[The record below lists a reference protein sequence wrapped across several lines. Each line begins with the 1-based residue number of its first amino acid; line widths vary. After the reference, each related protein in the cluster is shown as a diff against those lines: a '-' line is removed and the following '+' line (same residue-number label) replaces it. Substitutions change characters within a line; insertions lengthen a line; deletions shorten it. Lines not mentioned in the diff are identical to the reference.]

1 MSTKKI
7 NYNARDFESIKAE
20 LKRLSKE
27 FYPELNDNFDDNSV
41 GSWIIDLVS
50 AVGDDLSYHTDRVF
64 NETQI
69 DSASLKSSIV
79 NVAKLNNIK
88 IPGPKA
94 AVCEVT
100 LSCMLPC
107 DTTNISI
114 PDWNYAPIVKRGSVV
129 GNSTY
134 KFELTEDVNFAEQF
148 NNDGISN
155 RTYTAKRNS
164 NGQINSY
171 VVSKTTIVSA
181 GVTKIYSK
189 SITEN
194 DIEPFFSVTLPEQ
207 NVLGVDSII
216 FKESSSFQGTPS
228 YSEFFVDE
236 EVFMVPNQSL
246 MTYRFFET
254 DSLSDQ
260 YRFGSE
266 TRYGII
272 NYDPRQEDTKFNDY
286 YIADELNPTLYEDY
300 TETSESGNT
309 KTTRYYKGVWKGL
322 SQKYITEY
330 DENGFL
336 KITFGGGTDTYDAPS
351 SGNTQYA
358 QYILSKMVN
367 NSQLGVLP
375 KIGWKMF
382 VMYRVDGGVRSNL
395 NAGAINNVITSNC
408 DFLSIK
414 ATDQSVKNSV
424 IKSLEVVNKMP
435 SIAGKDMMST
445 EELKNYIK
453 YASGSKNRCVTL
465 TDYKSKVMDMP
476 SRYGC
481 PFRCNAIEENNKIV
495 LSLLNVNGD
504 GKLQSLLPSILVNNI
519 TNYLSHYKSLTD
531 YVELRSGLIYN
542 VGFEIDLFINKNYTP
557 STVITNVIN
566 TVKSYMDISKHDMG
580 EDIFIGDMLKEINEI
595 DGVIATINLR
605 AYNIYNG
612 MYSPN
617 KSFMPEYIE
626 TNEYCGTN
634 PQTYLYNTPDGSDIY
649 QIDLNQTD
657 NVLYNTY
664 NSMFEILNPERDI
677 QIKYKLK

>member
-1 MSTKKI
+1 
-7 NYNARDFESIKAE
+7 
-20 LKRLSKE
+20 
-27 FYPELNDNFDDNSV
+27 
-41 GSWIIDLVS
+41 
-50 AVGDDLSYHTDRVF
+50 
-64 NETQI
+64 
-69 DSASLKSSIV
+69 
-79 NVAKLNNIK
+79 
-88 IPGPKA
+88 
-94 AVCEVT
+94 
-100 LSCMLPC
+100 
-107 DTTNISI
+107 
-114 PDWNYAPIVKRGSVV
+114 
-129 GNSTY
+129 
-134 KFELTEDVNFAEQF
+134 
-148 NNDGISN
+148 
-155 RTYTAKRNS
+155 
-164 NGQINSY
+164 
-171 VVSKTTIVSA
+171 
-181 GVTKIYSK
+181 
-189 SITEN
+189 
-194 DIEPFFSVTLPEQ
+194 
-207 NVLGVDSII
+207 
-216 FKESSSFQGTPS
+216 
-228 YSEFFVDE
+228 
-236 EVFMVPNQSL
+236 
-246 MTYRFFET
+246 
-254 DSLSDQ
+254 
-260 YRFGSE
+260 
-266 TRYGII
+266 
-272 NYDPRQEDTKFNDY
+272 
-286 YIADELNPTLYEDY
+286 
-300 TETSESGNT
+300 
-309 KTTRYYKGVWKGL
+309 
-322 SQKYITEY
+322 
-330 DENGFL
+330 
-336 KITFGGGTDTYDAPS
+336 
-351 SGNTQYA
+351 
-358 QYILSKMVN
+358 MVN